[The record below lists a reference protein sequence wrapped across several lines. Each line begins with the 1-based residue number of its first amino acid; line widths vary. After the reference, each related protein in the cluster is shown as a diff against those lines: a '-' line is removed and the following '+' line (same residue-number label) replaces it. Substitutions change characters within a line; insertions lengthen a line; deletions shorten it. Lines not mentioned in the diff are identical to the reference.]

1 MLSRMHDKAKP
12 IGLFL
17 LVMLLVLGSSVL
29 ERRLMSKVTKS
40 VSSLY
45 QDRLLPATGLFELN
59 NLLYAKQQ
67 LLLETYWAAPAAQRR
82 QALRLLAGYNQQLS
96 TIIEQHQATYLVREE
111 KQVLRAFQARLDSY
125 NALEAQLLT
134 TDVPLTAAQVAQVTQ
149 QGKHLHAELSQLNQI
164 QQRVGEQL
172 SQSSLVTEGNAELLS
187 NLTIALLLIFA
198 LAIQYALL
206 TSRHPLVPKN
216 MQNFRL
222 N

>member
-1 MLSRMHDKAKP
+1 MLSRMPDKAKP

-17 LVMLLVLGSSVL
+17 LGMLLILGSSMV
-29 ERRLMSKVTKS
+29 ERRLMRKVTMS

-45 QDRLLPATGLFELN
+45 QDRLLPATGLFQLN
-59 NLLYAKQQ
+59 DLLYAKQQ
-67 LLLETYWAAPAAQRR
+67 LLETYRAAPAAERR
-82 QALRLLAGYNQQLS
+82 RTLRLLAGYNRQLGV
-96 TIIEQHQATYLVREE
+96 IIEQHQATYLVREE
-111 KQVLRAFQARLDSY
+111 KLVLQAFQARLNYY
-125 NALEAQLLT
+125 NALEAQLLSIG
-134 TDVPLTAAQVAQVTQ
+134 VPFTAAQMAQVSQ
-149 QGKHLHAELSQLNQI
+149 QSKRLHAELSQLNQI

-187 NLTIALLLIFA
+187 NFTIALLLIFT